1 MFTKISE
8 QEFLSMVNAPINYI
22 GIYELNWIMD
32 DNLLDC
38 EGVIIAFEDR
48 KILVSSKIIVDEKCD
63 FVYYDFPE
71 EYESRK
77 ILSSSE
83 EPICFIKK
91 LEPEVGSPTL
101 RFQIG
106 IRHILVVA
114 YYEKWVDVA
123 LSHWDANDNFVEFDN
138 NILLNDRP

>member
-8 QEFLSMVNAPINYI
+8 QEFLSMANRPINYI

-38 EGVIIAFEDR
+38 DGIIVAFEDR
-48 KILVSSKIIVDEKCD
+48 KILVSSKMIVDEDCD

-71 EYESRK
+71 EYECRK
-77 ILSSSE
+77 ILSSAE
-83 EPICFIKK
+83 EPLRFIKK
-91 LEPEVGSPTL
+91 KENDSSPTL

-114 YYEKWVDVA
+114 YYDKWVDVA

-138 NILLNDRP
+138 NTLLNDRP